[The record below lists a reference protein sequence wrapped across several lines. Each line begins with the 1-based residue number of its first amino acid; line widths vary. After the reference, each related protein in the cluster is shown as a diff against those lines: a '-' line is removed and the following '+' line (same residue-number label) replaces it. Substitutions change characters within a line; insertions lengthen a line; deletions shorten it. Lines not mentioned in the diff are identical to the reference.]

1 MTQAQRSEFLDGL
14 ALSRRY
20 APECRIEIEG
30 KELDPAVIADVLQVT
45 VTLELDAPA
54 SFQINVNNWDTER
67 FAFKYTEGNI
77 FDLGHR
83 ANIELGY
90 ADARSSLVRGVIT
103 SMSPRFPEAGSP
115 TVSITGLDSMVL
127 LRDRKPTG
135 SEQKQWLKKRD
146 SEIARDIA
154 KRNNLQC
161 IFDESPLEHE
171 VVVQKNQ
178 DDAQFL
184 LERAKKIDFD
194 CFIGVDSARR
204 DTLFFVRP
212 RDGRTNDVTR
222 VYQFEWGRNLVS
234 FMPTLTVSR
243 QVSKVTV
250 RGWDSRNMEP
260 IVATATVA
268 DLPKPKKRGK
278 RTRSAPDL
286 VENALGRKQDVVVD
300 ANPQSKDEAKQMA
313 IAMLR
318 QRAYTFIT
326 ATMSVMGNA
335 ELRAGDNV
343 HVTGLGDRFAGEYHI
358 TKADHTFGAAGY
370 MTQLTVR
377 RLYDAEGSS

>member
-1 MTQAQRSEFLDGL
+1 MQAPRSQLLDGL
-14 ALSRRY
+14 ARPERY

-30 KELDPAVIADVLQVT
+30 KELAPAILADVLQVT

-54 SFQINVNNWDTER
+54 SFQLNVNNWDTEL
-67 FAFKYTEGNI
+67 FTFKYTEGNI

-83 ANIELGY
+83 AHIELGY
-90 ADARSSLVRGVIT
+90 AGALTSLVRGVIT
-103 SMSPRFPEAGSP
+103 SMSPRFPDAGSP

-135 SEQKQWLKKRD
+135 SEQKQWTKKRD

-154 KRNNLQC
+154 KRNNLAC
-161 IFDESPLEHE
+161 HVDESPIEHPL
-171 VVVQKNQ
+171 VVQKNQ

-194 CFIGVDSARR
+194 CFIGIDGAQRR

-212 RDGRTNDVTR
+212 RDGRTSETIR
-222 VYQFEWGRNLVS
+222 VYQFEWGRNLIS

-243 QVSKVTV
+243 QVAKVTV

-268 DLPKPKKRGK
+268 DLPKPKTKNKRV
-278 RTRSAPDL
+278 RSAPDV
-286 VENALGRKQDVVVD
+286 VENALGRKEDVVVD

-326 ATMSVMGNA
+326 ATMSVMGNP

-343 HVTGLGDRFAGEYHI
+343 QITGLGNRFAGEYHI
-358 TKADHTFGAAGY
+358 TKAEHTFGASGY
-370 MTQLTVR
+370 LTQLTVR
-377 RLYDAEGSS
+377 RLYDVEERS